1 MKNYDDAQRMVENA
15 INLLSDIDEHHHSIE
30 EWQEHL
36 HTIVNKKNRNKIYYN
51 NRK

>member
-1 MKNYDDAQRMVENA
+1 MNNYDDAKRMVENA

-36 HTIVNKKNRNKIYYN
+36 YTIVNKKKSE
-51 NRK
+51 